1 MTEALHPTAAALLA
15 SGLALAEAGT
25 LSSLSVDDVV
35 RGANVAK
42 GTFYVHFPDR
52 ASFLVALHDRFHDDL
67 RERIRQA
74 SRGLEP
80 GAERLERSVTAYLD
94 GCLEARGVKSMLAGA
109 RGEPAVADRVTAAND
124 RFARSAVDDMAALGR
139 EHPLES
145 ARLFVAMV
153 AEIALLELDRH
164 RRDNRLRHALWE
176 YIA

>member
-94 GCLEARGVKSMLAGA
+94 GCLEARGVK
-109 RGEPAVADRVTAAND
+109 
-124 RFARSAVDDMAALGR
+124 
-139 EHPLES
+139 
-145 ARLFVAMV
+145 
-153 AEIALLELDRH
+153 
-164 RRDNRLRHALWE
+164 
-176 YIA
+176 